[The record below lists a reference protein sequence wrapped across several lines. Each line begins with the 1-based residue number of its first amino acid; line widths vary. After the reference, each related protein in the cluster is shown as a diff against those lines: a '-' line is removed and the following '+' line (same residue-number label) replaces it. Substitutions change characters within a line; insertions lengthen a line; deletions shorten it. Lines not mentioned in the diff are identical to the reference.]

1 MTPATAVLFVAVPP
15 RLKFSAEEKRALKS
29 FATELAK
36 RVAGGRGFTCAITN
50 DEALQNL
57 NKTFRDRDYAT
68 DVLSFPSSSNGS
80 GGDWGDIAIS
90 AERAAEQAAQ
100 FGHSKLD
107 EVRLLMLH
115 GVLHLTGMDHEHDK
129 GEMAQAESNWRAEF
143 GLEKGLIERS
153 SGPEATP

>member
-1 MTPATAVLFVAVPP
+1 MTPAIAVLFVAVPP
-15 RLKFSAEEKRALKS
+15 NVRFSAEEKRALRR
-29 FATELAK
+29 FATTLAK

-50 DEALQNL
+50 DEALRNL
-57 NKTFRDRDYAT
+57 NKTFRDCDYAT
-68 DVLSFPSSSNGS
+68 DVLSFPLSRNGS
-80 GGDWGDIAIS
+80 DWGDIAIS

-115 GVLHLTGMDHEHDK
+115 GVLHLTGMDHEHDQ
-129 GEMAQAESNWRAEF
+129 GEMARAENEWRAEF

-153 SGPEATP
+153 SGAEEQ